1 MHFVNFRKE
10 HQMVIHVRPYVGA
23 ADLQRV
29 LDLKRACTTPENM
42 YDAPTLS
49 ELRVL
54 LAPLAQD
61 PAAER
66 PLWEDEQGRVIGH
79 LYRRAMTQQATMI
92 WEEADGALVAY
103 ALMAPPSTA
112 LTFQVHPQARGSG
125 LETKILTWALERLR
139 AETGWRG
146 RTFSLW
152 CRCHDS
158 ETERRSILEREGFI
172 PLPARDLRL
181 VRLLDVSLPVSH
193 LPEGFVLRRGVHG
206 EELEPYQE
214 LHRAVFDGIS
224 MGLDYHPSP
233 AYEPDLDV
241 IALDSAGTFAAF
253 CLCELTGVSDSR
265 GEYSVGEI
273 GVIGTRPTYQRREL
287 GRVLLLRGIHRL
299 KERGATSVF
308 LETEQAETPALHLF
322 TSLGFRRVSTW
333 QWMTKEIAPL
343 T

>member
-1 MHFVNFRKE
+1 
-10 HQMVIHVRPYVGA
+10 MVIHMRSYVGA

-49 ELRVL
+49 GLRAL

-66 PLWEDEQGRVIGH
+66 PPWKDEQGRVIGH
-79 LYRRAMTQQATMI
+79 LYRRAMTQQATKI

-103 ALMAPPSTA
+103 ALIAPPSTA

-125 LETKILTWALERLR
+125 LEAQILAWAIAGAQKQAKR
-139 AETGWRG
+139 RG

-152 CRCHDS
+152 FRCHER
-158 ETERRSILEREGFI
+158 ETERRALLEGAGFK

-181 VRLLDVSLPVSH
+181 VRSLDIPLPAAH
-193 LPEGFVLRRGVHG
+193 LPDGFFLRRGVHG
-206 EELEPYQE
+206 EEWAQYQE
-214 LHRAVFDGIS
+214 LHQAVFDGIS
-224 MGLDYHPSP
+224 MGLDYHQSP

-241 IALDSAGTFAAF
+241 IALHSAGTFTAF

-265 GEYSVGEI
+265 GEYTVGEI
-273 GVIGTRPTYQRREL
+273 GVIGTRPTYQGRGL
-287 GRVLLLRGIHRL
+287 GRALLLRGMHQL

-333 QWMTKEIAPL
+333 QWMTKEIALL